1 MGGARLTLGSLYRVA
16 DVTLHS
22 NMLEWMEVGRS
33 SHPRGFAGRGVMG
46 VVVPYVKDGL
56 SCAVVDV
63 TVGLVSLLYYIHIR
77 I

>member
-22 NMLEWMEVGRS
+22 NMLEEVVTPGVLQV
-33 SHPRGFAGRGVMG
+33 GGVMG

-56 SCAVVDV
+56 SCAVVNV

>member
-1 MGGARLTLGSLYRVA
+1 
-16 DVTLHS
+16 
-22 NMLEWMEVGRS
+22 MLEEVVTPGVLQV
-33 SHPRGFAGRGVMG
+33 GGVMG

-56 SCAVVDV
+56 SCAVVNV